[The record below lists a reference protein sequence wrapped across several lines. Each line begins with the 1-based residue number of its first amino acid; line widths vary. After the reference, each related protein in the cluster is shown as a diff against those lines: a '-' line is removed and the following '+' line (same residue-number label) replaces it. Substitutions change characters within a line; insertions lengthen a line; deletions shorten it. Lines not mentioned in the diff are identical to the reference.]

1 MILLYPFTI
10 IFSCDRCCPLS
21 WFGRNARLI
30 ASVVVLWKSVN
41 PFWERKWF
49 SWLYGGLIQVFYV
62 ILQRETI

>member
-21 WFGRNARLI
+21 WFDRNARLI

-41 PFWERKWF
+41 PFGKE
-49 SWLYGGLIQVFYV
+49 SGSPDCTEV
-62 ILQRETI
+62 